1 VRHNR
6 EVTLTCI
13 SADSHVTEPPGTYVD
28 RIDHAFLD
36 RAPRLEHHDT
46 LGDIMLIDNGKSL
59 VPLWLVAAAGRP
71 TDEVRLDSGK
81 TFDELHRGGWDPQ
94 ARLGD
99 QDTDGV
105 VAEVVYPSVGMILCN
120 HPDVDYQRA
129 CFNAYNEW
137 IAEFCAFAPERLIG
151 IGQTALRTPE
161 EGIRDLEAIKT
172 LGLRGVMLPGVPPSA
187 SGGERRDYD
196 DPVYDDF
203 WDAVVDLDL
212 PPSFHILTSRDD
224 TPFSPHIRGPRL
236 NTFMSIIRG
245 NQDIIGTLIF
255 GAVFERHP
263 ELHVVCV
270 EADAGW
276 APHYMY
282 RADHA
287 YDRHR
292 NWLTAGEL
300 SRRPS
305 EYFRENV
312 YLTFQD
318 DWVAF
323 RSAHLMNVDRL
334 LWANDFP
341 HSDATWPDSQKLL
354 AEHASVLSDRD
365 RQRVLHDNTADL
377 YHLTV

>member
-1 VRHNR
+1 MTA
-6 EVTLTCI
+6 TLPCI

-28 RIDHAFLD
+28 RIDPTFLD
-36 RAPRLEHHDT
+36 RAPRMVDHES
-46 LGDIMLIDNGKSL
+46 LGAVMLIDNGQSL

-71 TDEVRLDSGK
+71 TEEVRLDSHK
-81 TFDELHRGGWDPQ
+81 TFDDLYRGGWDPE
-94 ARLGD
+94 ARLSD

-105 VAEVVYPSVGMILCN
+105 VAEVVYPSVGMVLCN

-151 IGQTALRTPE
+151 LGQTALRTPE
-161 EGIRDLEAIKT
+161 EGIADLEAIKA

-187 SGGERRDYD
+187 NDGRDYD
-196 DPVYDDF
+196 DPIYDEF
-203 WDAVVDLDL
+203 WDAVTEIGL
-212 PPSFHILTSRDD
+212 PPSFHILTSRTDM
-224 TPFSPHIRGPRL
+224 PFFGPVRGPRL

-263 ELHVVCV
+263 QLKVVCV

-282 RADHA
+282 RSDHA

-305 EYFRENV
+305 EYFHDNV

-323 RSAHLMNVDRL
+323 RSAEIMNVERL

-341 HSDATWPDSQKLL
+341 HSDATWPESQRLL
-354 AEHASVLSDRD
+354 DQHASGLSDHA
-365 RQRVLHDNTADL
+365 RQRILHDNTAEL
-377 YHLTV
+377 YSIGV